1 MLKYSRGEEGI
12 FMSEPKRR
20 FDWFGF
26 IIGLI
31 SLYAGYLV
39 TWYPLKSLS
48 TLAVIFGVFVILRGV
63 YQL

>member
-1 MLKYSRGEEGI
+1 MVD
-12 FMSEPKRR
+12 PKKR

-26 IIGLI
+26 IVGLV

-48 TLAVIFGVFVILRGV
+48 TIAVIFGFFCD
-63 YQL
+63 Y